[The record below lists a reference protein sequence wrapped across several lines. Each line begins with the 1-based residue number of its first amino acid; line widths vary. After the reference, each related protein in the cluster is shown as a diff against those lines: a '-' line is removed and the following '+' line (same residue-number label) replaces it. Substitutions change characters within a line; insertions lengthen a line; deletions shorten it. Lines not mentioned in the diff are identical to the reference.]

1 LGDRTLSPFR
11 RRIKAL
17 LILVFYDIFRYH
29 IILRDKKSVQ
39 FINLDRKKEVVV
51 FLKLNVINQKGD
63 LTNDSIY
70 ILNA

>member
-1 LGDRTLSPFR
+1 
-11 RRIKAL
+11 
-17 LILVFYDIFRYH
+17 
-29 IILRDKKSVQ
+29 LRDKKSVQ